1 MSSAAPASA
10 GISLILLGTNVIGT
24 PSGSRFREPWASG
37 KIAASD
43 AGGALARP
51 VDARASGRVCDAQQL
66 LAAVFALEEPG
77 QRRGSVFESLLHVD
91 AILEASFLHPPRDG
105 GDRLGRAREVVE
117 DDEPFHAPR
126 LHHGVEIVLRAGHRR
141 SVVVLRDPAA
151 EHDAAA
157 HGEPRQGGV
166 EDLSADVVE
175 KDVDPIRAQLAQ
187 PLPHLVGLVVDCPV
201 EPVLLHQRSALLGT
215 ARDADHAA
223 ALDLRDL
230 PRRRPR
236 RPRGAGDD
244 HRLADLRASDVEEPE
259 VRRDAGRSQRAHR
272 GLDRYALEHWRRSG
286 QGARPRAGVVLPAE
300 EALHELAGLER
311 RIPRFEHRSHRE
323 RAHHLADLHSG
334 EVRVAGEPS
343 ALRRIAREPLVAH
356 QHLAVGRRWYGTL
369 HPFEVFRRNH
379 PRRAAREQP
388 LAILALHQ
396 SILARVTSTG
406 TPLKAAFPESASTDC
421 SSVKSFKLA
430 PACAAA
436 TPSAAPSRVCPHPCG
451 RLTTPRATSEVTPT
465 GTSILPTRDATAARA
480 PDVRPRAAASSGC
493 MSSTHPGGPFTRRR
507 LLCIQELLLR
517 NARRPMSTRS
527 ARHWARLASS
537 RSRSRRKIGGA
548 SCTLFPGV
556 PRRAGNCGRSGPRS
570 IPCGFRRSFRNESR
584 CGPTRSIRSRS
595 RRSPSIRAA
604 RSTAPS
610 ARPRRPPPWRRRLSA
625 RSSRTA
631 KSSRTPGGGGTSGST

>member
-117 DDEPFHAPR
+117 DDEPFHAPA
-126 LHHGVEIVLRAGHRR
+126 LHHEVEIVLRAGHRR
-141 SVVVLRDPAA
+141 SVVVARDPAA

-175 KDVDPIRAQLAQ
+175 KNVDAIRAQLAQ
-187 PLPHLVGLVVDCPV
+187 PLPHLVGLVVDCP
-201 EPVLLHQRSALLGT
+201 
-215 ARDADHAA
+215 
-223 ALDLRDL
+223 
-230 PRRRPR
+230 
-236 RPRGAGDD
+236 
-244 HRLADLRASDVEEPE
+244 
-259 VRRDAGRSQRAHR
+259 
-272 GLDRYALEHWRRSG
+272 
-286 QGARPRAGVVLPAE
+286 
-300 EALHELAGLER
+300 
-311 RIPRFEHRSHRE
+311 RE

-379 PRRAAREQP
+379 ARRTAREQP
-388 LAILALHQ
+388 LAVLALHQ
-396 SILARVTSTG
+396 SILAGVTSTG

-430 PACAAA
+430 PAWAAA

-584 CGPTRSIRSRS
+584 CGPKRSIRSRS

-625 RSSRTA
+625 RASRTA
-631 KSSRTPGGGGTSGST
+631 KSSRTPSGGGTSAST